1 MLIFYSNN
9 LFYTFLILKKLNN
22 KIVNDKILILL
33 IVKKLFK
40 DVMFIKKNR
49 KIFEFLVD
57 KISLNFFFN

>member
-1 MLIFYSNN
+1 MLIFYLNN

-40 DVMFIKKNR
+40 DVMFI
-49 KIFEFLVD
+49 
-57 KISLNFFFN
+57 